1 MRRLFSE
8 MILIYSF
15 FLVFDSLIPILS
27 TMLRTFG
34 MNTHA
39 SVIIFLAFGFPFI
52 LQNYVYVVY
61 MDLENFSPIISLL
74 VCNVFIFFSGI
85 FFIFKNTK
93 KNLNQIIED
102 LRKKKRLKS

>member
-1 MRRLFSE
+1 
-8 MILIYSF
+8 
-15 FLVFDSLIPILS
+15 
-27 TMLRTFG
+27 

-102 LRKKKRLKS
+102 LRKKKELKGVSLPGINTLLQTLKDTCP